1 MASIGIVGAGTAGL
15 HLGLKLLA
23 QGIPVTLYSEQEPD
37 ALRVG
42 RLLNTVTHHAPTRA
56 RERELW
62 VDFWG
67 VPELAMKRLSIHVHT
82 PQPFSVHGRLR
93 EPSLC
98 VDYRVYQ
105 PRLAEAFVERG
116 GRLEVMPVDAV
127 LLEKLAQRHTLMV
140 VASGRNGLTGL
151 FPRIPEL
158 SPHTKPPRLLFAAL
172 LKGLRMPQPH
182 SMHTH
187 LIPGQGEVFESQ
199 IITRHGRVPSTLIE
213 AIPGT
218 ELAALISRK
227 RDDDP
232 AAFDATLLEIMRRF
246 APATYERIDPTEF
259 GVRGPLDF
267 LQGGFTPTVRRAWA
281 PLGEGRFVMAVG
293 DTHVTN
299 DPIAGQGANAASA
312 SAFSLAHAIQDALL
326 SERPFDESFCRDTEV
341 RMWAAV
347 APTTH
352 WSNALLEP
360 PPPHLIDLMVAAS
373 RDTFVADA
381 FVSDML
387 IPEHILPVCASPE
400 SAAAYAAA
408 SRTPRADM
416 LAASGALGWDTG
428 TRIRPLAG

>member
-15 HLGLKLLA
+15 HLGLKLLS
-23 QGIPVTLYSEQEPD
+23 QGIPVTLYAEQEPD

-56 RERELW
+56 RERELY

-67 VPELAMKRLSIHVHT
+67 APELAMNRCAIHVHG
-82 PQPFSVHGRLR
+82 PHPFSLKGRVS

-98 VDYRVYQ
+98 VDYRLYQ

-116 GRLEVMPVDAV
+116 GRLEVMPVDLAA
-127 LLEKLAQRHTLMV
+127 LEGLTRRHALVV
-140 VASGRNGLTGL
+140 VATGRSGLNTL
-151 FPRIPEL
+151 FPRVPEL
-158 SPHTKPPRLLFAAL
+158 SPHDKPPRVLFAAM
-172 LKGLRMPQPH
+172 LKGLRMPEPFG
-182 SMHTH
+182 MHVN
-187 LIPGQGEVFESQ
+187 LVPGQGEVFESQ

-213 AIPGT
+213 AVPGS
-218 ELAALISRK
+218 ELASMISRK

-232 AAFDATLLEIMRRF
+232 AGFDKMLLELMRRH

-267 LQGGFTPTVRRAWA
+267 LQGGFTPMVRRAWA
-281 PLGEGRFVMAVG
+281 QVGEGRFVMTVG

-312 SAFSLAHAIQDALL
+312 SAFTLAIAIQDALL
-326 SERPFDESFCRDTEV
+326 SERPFDERFCRDTET

-347 APTTH
+347 APATDWT
-352 WSNALLEP
+352 NALLQP
-360 PPPHLIDLMVAAS
+360 PPPHVIDLLVAGS
-373 RDTFVADA
+373 RDNRVADA
-381 FVSDML
+381 IVSAFM
-387 IPEHILPVCASPE
+387 IPERILGACASPE
-400 SAAAYAAA
+400 AAAEFIAHAG
-408 SRTPRADM
+408 TPSAEI

-428 TRIRPLAG
+428 ARIRPLAG